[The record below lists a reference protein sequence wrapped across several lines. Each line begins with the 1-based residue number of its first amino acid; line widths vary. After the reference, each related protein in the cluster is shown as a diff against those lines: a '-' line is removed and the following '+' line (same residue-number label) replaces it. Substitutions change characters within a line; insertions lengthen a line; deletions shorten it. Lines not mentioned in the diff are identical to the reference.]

1 MISVHV
7 RYFNI
12 LAGYAGKKEETIRL
26 AGGTTGRQLIFHL
39 ASTYGEPFSGAVL
52 SGEELSDHLRI
63 FRNEQSLHGSALDVP
78 LEDEDHLMLFPA
90 VAGG

>member
-1 MISVHV
+1 VISIHV

-12 LAGYAGKKEETIRL
+12 LAGYAGKKQETLRV
-26 AGGTTGRQLIFHL
+26 AEGTTGRQLIFHL
-39 ASTYGEPFSGAVL
+39 AATYSEPFRGAVL

-63 FRNEQSLHGSALDVP
+63 FCNEQSLHGEALEAP
-78 LEDEDHLMLFPA
+78 LADDDHIMLFPA